1 MRGMGKK
8 WAAPGAAVNRSHQL
22 ITLDDPVSLASEQY
36 RLLFAKIERLCKVEG
51 KKVIALT
58 SAIKGEGKTTTAANL
73 AVVCARDFGRRC
85 LILDGDFRNPA
96 LARCFNLSSEAGLTD
111 VVRGS
116 LQIGSV
122 TQRGPVENLTL
133 LPMGPTPGRENNLWT
148 SPVMNSILSE
158 VRGWVDYVWV
168 DAPPIL
174 PILDM
179 NLIADMVDGILMVV
193 RAGEV
198 PAAVLAQAAK
208 SLSSPKLMGA
218 AMNCAEA
225 TWATQYYGYGY

>member
-1 MRGMGKK
+1 
-8 WAAPGAAVNRSHQL
+8 L
-22 ITLDDPVSLASEQY
+22 TTLADPISLASEQY
-36 RLLFAKIERLCKVEG
+36 RLLFAKIERLCKIEG

-73 AVVCARDFGRRC
+73 AVVAARDFGRRC
-85 LILDGDFRNPA
+85 LILDGDFRNPS
-96 LARCFNLSSEAGLTD
+96 LAKCFGLSDEIGLAD
-111 VVRGS
+111 VVLGARQ
-116 LQIGSV
+116 LGSV
-122 TQRGPVENLTL
+122 TQKGPIENLTL
-133 LPMGPTPGRENNLWT
+133 LPMGRPPGRESNLWAT
-148 SPVMNSILSE
+148 PSLPAILEE

-198 PAAVLAQAAK
+198 PTAVLAQAAK

-218 AMNCAEA
+218 AMNCAEP
-225 TWATQYYGYGY
+225 TWTTQYYGYGY